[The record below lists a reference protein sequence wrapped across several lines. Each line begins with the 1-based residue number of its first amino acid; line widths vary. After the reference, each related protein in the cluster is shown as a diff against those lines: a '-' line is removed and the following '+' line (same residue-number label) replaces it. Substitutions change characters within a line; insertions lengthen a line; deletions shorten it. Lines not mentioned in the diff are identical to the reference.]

1 MSMCTVCHK
10 DNTKHD
16 EELCKLHQ
24 QKLVCIF
31 CGKSS
36 KKHSVKLWKIH
47 ASQVPKGEKIGSMQI
62 GFGPRVPAKIKKWNA
77 VSQYNVEY
85 IPIYMYCRCCNLAL
99 GRIEEECKTEL
110 GEHCI
115 GCFKNI
121 TEQTENGPFGGFLS
135 RNGACNEEK
144 SIASHDPIK
153 IQQCKPQFGDKK

>member
-47 ASQVPKGEKIGSMQI
+47 ASQVSKGEKIGSMQI

-85 IPIYMYCRCCNLAL
+85 IPIYMYCRKCGLAVGSNEADNADIL
-99 GRIEEECKTEL
+99 DGLCTECFCEETDQKY
-110 GEHCI
+110 
-115 GCFKNI
+115 KS
-121 TEQTENGPFGGFLS
+121 PFGERLGTES
-135 RNGACNEEK
+135 
-144 SIASHDPIK
+144 
-153 IQQCKPQFGDKK
+153 FGRDWRPS

>member
-47 ASQVPKGEKIGSMQI
+47 ASQVPKGEKIGSLQI
-62 GFGPRVPAKIKKWNA
+62 GFGPRVPATIKKWNVA
-77 VSQYNVEY
+77 SPYDPYDVEY
-85 IPIYMYCRCCNLAL
+85 IPIYMYCRKCGLAVGSNEADNADIL
-99 GRIEEECKTEL
+99 DGLCTECFCEETDQKY
-110 GEHCI
+110 
-115 GCFKNI
+115 KS
-121 TEQTENGPFGGFLS
+121 PFGEFL
-135 RNGACNEEK
+135 GTGY
-144 SIASHDPIK
+144 
-153 IQQCKPQFGDKK
+153 FGRDWRSS

>member
-62 GFGPRVPAKIKKWNA
+62 GFGPRVPATIKKWNVA
-77 VSQYNVEY
+77 SPYDPYDVEY
-85 IPIYMYCRCCNLAL
+85 IPIYMYCRKCGLAVGSDEEDNADILDGLCTECFCEETDQKYESLFGERL
-99 GRIEEECKTEL
+99 G
-110 GEHCI
+110 
-115 GCFKNI
+115 
-121 TEQTENGPFGGFLS
+121 S
-135 RNGACNEEK
+135 
-144 SIASHDPIK
+144 
-153 IQQCKPQFGDKK
+153 